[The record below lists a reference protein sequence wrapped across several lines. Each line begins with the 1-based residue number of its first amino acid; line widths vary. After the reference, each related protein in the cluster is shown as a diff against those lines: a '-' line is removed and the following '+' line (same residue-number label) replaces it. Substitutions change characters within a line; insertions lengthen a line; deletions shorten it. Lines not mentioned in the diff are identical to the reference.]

1 MSPFLLV
8 RSICLLQ
15 SFAHQGCHKGLFAA
29 SASAVAVVVVVVLV
43 VAVAVVV
50 AVVVVLAVAAVIA
63 GVDNDGDEDV
73 LCPRA
78 KQDVLSSPYHCF
90 LLS

>member
-29 SASAVAVVVVVVLV
+29 SASAVAVVVVVLV